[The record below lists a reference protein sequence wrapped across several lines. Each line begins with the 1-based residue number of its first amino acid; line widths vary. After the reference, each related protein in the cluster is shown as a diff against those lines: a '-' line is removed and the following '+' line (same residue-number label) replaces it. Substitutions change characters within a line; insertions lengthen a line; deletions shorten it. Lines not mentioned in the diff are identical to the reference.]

1 MKPGPLIILSGP
13 TASGKTTLV
22 QRVLAEES
30 HPLRRSVSATT
41 RSPRMGEEDGRD
53 YHFWTPERF
62 EQGIAAGAFL
72 EWARVHGMDYYGTLR
87 NEVDDY
93 TARGIG
99 VILVIDVQGAA
110 TVRTRRPDAV
120 SIFLLASSM
129 TVYEKR
135 LRGRGTEDE
144 ATIARRLATA
154 QRELER
160 VDEYQYRIVND
171 DLEHAV
177 AELRRIVAQYF

>member
-22 QRVLAEES
+22 QRVLAEDP
-30 HPLRRSVSATT
+30 HLLRMSVSVTT
-41 RSPRMGEEDGRD
+41 RSPRKGEEDGRD

-72 EWARVHGMDYYGTLR
+72 EWAQVHGVAYYGTLR
-87 NEVDDY
+87 SEVDDY
-93 TARGIG
+93 TAQGIG

-110 TVRTRRPDAV
+110 KVRTERPDAV

-129 TVYEKR
+129 TVYEQR

-154 QRELER
+154 QHELER
-160 VDEYQYRIVND
+160 VGEYQYQIVND

-177 AELRRIVAQYF
+177 AEFRRVIAQYF